1 MFRVDLRRLILW
13 LCLLSVLLALGNS
26 FYASYQVQR
35 DILLNNTL
43 EGNRVY
49 AAKLA
54 TTTDNFIRTSRQDLA
69 YSASTLGDMDSN
81 AARMDREAQRL
92 LRQSDQFNSVLI
104 VRADGVVVAMSPPI
118 PELMGTKL
126 DSEAALTALDSHRP
140 SISEPYRGSTGRWV
154 ILNSQPI
161 FSHAG
166 KYMGF
171 IAGTL
176 YLHEANALHQLL
188 GEHYY
193 RDGSYLYVVDR
204 TGKIIYHPDAT
215 RIGESVTSN
224 PVVKAVMR
232 GASGQQRVLNTKG
245 VEMLAGYAVVPATGW
260 GLVAQRPLEGTLQR
274 MDELLWRTIRNSLPL
289 MIVLLLCIGWLSK
302 LIARPLGELASAAK
316 QMDQSEASDRIQ
328 RVRSWYFEAA
338 ELKRALLTGLGSINH
353 MMRNL
358 RRESTTDALT
368 ALLNRRG
375 LVRALEE
382 LASTGMPLAVIV
394 IDIDNFKSINDRHGH
409 DMGDGVIRT
418 LAGLMR
424 SGSRSNDILAR
435 AGGEEFTILLPGT
448 SIEDAVNAAERLRI
462 AMQDSPNPTG
472 STVTVSLGVARYP
485 EHGLDLEYVMK
496 AADRAMYGAK
506 NNGRNLTC
514 VAEPAS
520 ERGFRTASIGV
531 RTAVRSQA

>member
-1 MFRVDLRRLILW
+1 MFRIDLRRLILW

-54 TTTDNFIRTSRQDLA
+54 TTTDNFIRTARQELA
-69 YSASTLGDMDSN
+69 YSASMLGDMDSN
-81 AARMDREAQRL
+81 PERMDRETLRL
-92 LRQSDQFNSVLI
+92 LRQNDQFNSVLI
-104 VRADGVVVAMSPPI
+104 VRADGMVVAMSPAI
-118 PELMGTKL
+118 PEVMGSRL
-126 DSEAALTALDSHRP
+126 DSEAAQTALDSHRP
-140 SISEPYRGSTGRWV
+140 SISEPYRGTTGRWV

-161 FSHAG
+161 FSPTG
-166 KYMGF
+166 KYLGF
-171 IAGTL
+171 VAGTL
-176 YLHEANALHQLL
+176 FLHEANALHQLL

-232 GASGQQRVLNTKG
+232 GASGQQRVVNTKG
-245 VEMLAGYAVVPATGW
+245 VDMLAGYAVVPVTGW

-338 ELKRALLTGLGSINH
+338 ELKRALLTGLGSIHH

-382 LASTGMPLAVIV
+382 LTSTGMPLAVIV

-409 DMGDGVIRT
+409 DVGDGVIRT

-448 SIEDAVNAAERLRI
+448 SLEDAVNAAERLRI
-462 AMQDSPNPTG
+462 AMQDSSNPTG
-472 STVTVSLGVARYP
+472 ATVTVSLGVARFP
-485 EHGLDLEYVMK
+485 EHGPDLDYVMK

-520 ERGFRTASIGV
+520 ERGFRNATTGARTTA
-531 RTAVRSQA
+531 RSEA